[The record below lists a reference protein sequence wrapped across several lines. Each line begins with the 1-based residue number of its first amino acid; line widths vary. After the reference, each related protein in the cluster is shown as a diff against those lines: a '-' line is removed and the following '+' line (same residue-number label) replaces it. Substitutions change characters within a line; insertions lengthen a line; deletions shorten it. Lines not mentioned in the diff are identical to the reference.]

1 MLTSSTYDLQILV
14 RSVFDVDLLY
24 LSFSVRSKMAD
35 LEGGE
40 AADEGGDG
48 GEAGIPSGPKQI
60 GRGVKGQYVY
70 WIVMSHP
77 GDEAVERL
85 GLKVPSEFSRE
96 EFSQL
101 VVQAHAEVNVEIV
114 ETACFYETHSS
125 GLRHHNCLVRG
136 KAQFKWLR
144 AATRLRSE
152 HNVCVSHGANIKTWA
167 EGVVYGR
174 VASEHKGPEMFNHGY
189 TQWAANGSPAQLEEF
204 TPRSW
209 QAHGFVM
216 LGVCMCMRPP
226 RRHARA
232 SRNASTPARDCAAP
246 CTR

>member
-1 MLTSSTYDLQILV
+1 MSSKGELLTEVRQRGTYHVNLSLSYD
-14 RSVFDVDLLY
+14 RSARGHGF
-24 LSFSVRSKMAD
+24 A
-35 LEGGE
+35 
-40 AADEGGDG
+40 
-48 GEAGIPSGPKQI
+48 
-60 GRGVKGQYVY
+60 RGVRPRAKPNLG
-70 WIVMSHP
+70 P
-77 GDEAVERL
+77 RL
-85 GLKVPSEFSRE
+85 HEDFLSGKALLNKRI
-96 EFSQL
+96 Q
-101 VVQAHAEVNVEIV
+101 I
-114 ETACFYETHSS
+114 CFYETRSS

-136 KAQFKWLR
+136 RAQFKWLR

-152 HNVCVSHGANIKTWA
+152 HNVCVSHGANIKTLA

-204 TPRSW
+204 IPRSW

-246 CTR
+246 CTS